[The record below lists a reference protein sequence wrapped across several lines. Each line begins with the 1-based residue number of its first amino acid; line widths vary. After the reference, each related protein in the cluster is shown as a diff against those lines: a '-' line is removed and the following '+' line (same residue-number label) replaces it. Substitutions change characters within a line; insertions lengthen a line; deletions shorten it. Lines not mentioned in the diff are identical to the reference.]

1 MLMLGLGAACLVRA
15 ITSAS
20 AWWWGGV
27 VLAVMLALLL
37 VARYHAQAV
46 IIRGNDLILRAG
58 TLKARERIFPIWQVD
73 LELDQS
79 LLGRL
84 FDYATIQ
91 QRGATGVIAVHTIAS
106 ARALRFIV
114 AQRRLFML
122 RMLTEQRPMRSDP
135 QWGARA
141 ASNRPSTPPRSL
153 SSRKT
158 S

>member
-1 MLMLGLGAACLVRA
+1 
-15 ITSAS
+15 
-20 AWWWGGV
+20 
-27 VLAVMLALLL
+27 MLALLL

-58 TLKARERIFPIWQVD
+58 TLKARERIFPIWQAD

-91 QRGATGVIAVHTIAS
+91 QHSATGVIAVHTIAS

-114 AQRRLFML
+114 AQRRLFIL
-122 RMLTEQRPMRSDP
+122 RMLTEQPIRSDP

-141 ASNRPSTPPRSL
+141 ASNRPSTPPWSL
-153 SSRKT
+153 PSRKT